1 KSYLAFG
8 SWPKTSPSTQCVVGG
23 PVPDATPAR
32 PCGSGGGPGQRC
44 RWPGAGGLLGALRG
58 TRENVPGGVQC
69 PAVCAR
75 HTSDTCLRPG
85 TAREPPKSRGEE
97 RLGDRLPSSR
107 AGTPG
112 RTVGSRT
119 TVAATRRALGHL
131 GDRSRRTGC
140 ALEAVTLPCALGWQ
154 PNPENARDQK
164 TPAAKRAKPQPGPD
178 LTGRAHEAG
187 STRWWRRAPGSP
199 RRACALRLPPG
210 ASGSRVTPEVAG
222 RARAGGAATFVIP
235 CGRERESGAVEPP
248 VCQTQ
253 VEASMAEQEP
263 TAEQLAQIAAE
274 NEEDEHSVNY
284 KPPAQKSIQEIQELD
299 KDDESL
305 RKYKEALLG
314 RVTVSADPNV
324 PNVVVTRL
332 TLVCSTA
339 PGPLELDL
347 TGDLESFKKQ
357 SFVLKEGVEYRI
369 KISFRVNR
377 EIVSGMKYIQHT
389 YRKGVKIDKTDYM
402 VGSYGPRAEEYEFLT
417 PTEEAPKGMLARG
430 SYNIK
435 SRFTDDDKTDHL
447 SWEWNLTI
455 KKEWKD

>member
-1 KSYLAFG
+1 M
-8 SWPKTSPSTQCVVGG
+8 
-23 PVPDATPAR
+23 PDATPAR

-248 VCQTQ
+248 VSGGGGGGGGQGGVGRSGPGRGAPRGWGLRVFVRAARRGWARAFLGAAARIPRRPRPRRC
-253 VEASMAEQEP
+253 APAGLRPGAPSLGMAGAAPSPSCVVPEHP
-263 TAEQLAQIAAE
+263 TRAARPPAQIAE
-274 NEEDEHSVNY
+274 PCGRKCGPRPSRSEEPVACGHTWVASGREPSRGI
-284 KPPAQKSIQEIQELD
+284 PE
-299 KDDESL
+299 
-305 RKYKEALLG
+305 EAAG
-314 RVTVSADPNV
+314 RPGKAGGPHPTCGGRPG
-324 PNVVVTRL
+324 
-332 TLVCSTA
+332 
-339 PGPLELDL
+339 GPL
-347 TGDLESFKKQ
+347 
-357 SFVLKEGVEYRI
+357 
-369 KISFRVNR
+369 
-377 EIVSGMKYIQHT
+377 
-389 YRKGVKIDKTDYM
+389 
-402 VGSYGPRAEEYEFLT
+402 
-417 PTEEAPKGMLARG
+417 
-430 SYNIK
+430 
-435 SRFTDDDKTDHL
+435 
-447 SWEWNLTI
+447 
-455 KKEWKD
+455 